1 MDLKAME
8 TRIKELEKQVAS
20 FKEMEKQVATLKD
33 IEAINRLQKSYGYY
47 LEHWMYEDIIDLFAD
62 DPDTTLNLMVG
73 IYEGIEGVRK
83 YFTGISRMAN
93 NPEFL
98 HQIMQL
104 SGVVDIAPDGKSAT
118 GRWYGFG
125 SVALPRGEGV
135 RQMFTTGIYISE
147 YVKKD
152 GKWQILKLMWN
163 PLYTAAPDK
172 GWVAPERLAAAA
184 VPSPG
189 NTQQAFSNSPKPDKP
204 RDVDGRY
211 PSGYIVPFH
220 YKHPVTGKPSTDAKR
235 NASLKKK
242 E

>member
-1 MDLKAME
+1 MDITTIQKRLEA
-8 TRIKELEKQVAS
+8 LEKEVAG
-20 FKEMEKQVATLKD
+20 LKD
-33 IEAINRLQKSYGYY
+33 LEAINRLQKSYGFY
-47 LEHWMYEDIIDLFAD
+47 LEHWMYEDLIDLFAD
-62 DPDTTLNLMVG
+62 SPGAVLNIMAG
-73 IYEGIEGVRK
+73 IFQGKEGVRR
-83 YFTGISRMAN
+83 YFGGMNQMTQ

-104 SGVVDIAPDGKSAT
+104 SGVVDIAEDCRTAR

-135 RQMFTTGIYISE
+135 YQLFTDGIYTVE
-147 YVKKD
+147 YLKED
-152 GKWQILKLMWN
+152 GIWKIFKLMWN
-163 PLYTAAPDK
+163 PLYTAPPEK
-172 GWVAPERLAAAA
+172 GWVKPERIAASQT
-184 VPSPG
+184 VGTQTFG
-189 NTQQAFSNSPKPDKP
+189 NAPRGDKP
-204 RDVDGRY
+204 RDIDPRY